1 MKTRNAPRS
10 ATSLAQLISVGEAG
24 QQPAPQSALINA
36 LDRGIA
42 FMEGFED
49 DESQETVTED
59 LAFMR
64 KVREESVARPA
75 AGGTSSPAS
84 YLVPFVPTEEPDR
97 GLRVCETFGEAEAFR
112 RKEAIAGRRTG
123 EPVLLPP
130 EVVALGP
137 SVIGVLMSLVQSSA
151 ELELPDPTR

>member
-1 MKTRNAPRS
+1 MNTRTTPRT
-10 ATSLAQLISVGEAG
+10 ATALAQLISVGEAG
-24 QQPAPQSALINA
+24 RPAPQSALLDA

-49 DESQETVTED
+49 DECQETVVED

-64 KVREESVARPA
+64 KVREASVPQKNGDATTP
-75 AGGTSSPAS
+75 SH
-84 YLVPFVPTEEPDR
+84 YLVPYVPTEEPDR
-97 GLRVCETFGEAEAFR
+97 GLRVCETIDEAEEFR
-112 RKEAIAGRRTG
+112 RDEAIAGRRTG
-123 EPVLLPP
+123 EPVGLPP

-137 SVIGVLMSLVQSSA
+137 SVIGVLLALVQSSA